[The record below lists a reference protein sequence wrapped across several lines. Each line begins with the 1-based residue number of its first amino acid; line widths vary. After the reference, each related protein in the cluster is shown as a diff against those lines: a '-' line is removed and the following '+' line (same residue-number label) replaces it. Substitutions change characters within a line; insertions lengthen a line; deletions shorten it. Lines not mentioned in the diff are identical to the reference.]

1 MFPGCGFLI
10 VSRIVKNT
18 FSAAPHSFFFF
29 FIGNI
34 LAHTVT
40 WYENV
45 SMSER
50 AYTRLFCHVFTV
62 TFFLMTLV
70 EMVISGYCYA
80 LNRPINYL
88 KGVFWRNFSH
98 NTRREREREIE
109 ERWMMIIRICH
120 EENLFPFA
128 SFRNKRISQPS
139 TKLYSWTRDGHSKP
153 AYLRDLIWKHV
164 WQPDY
169 NKQSAVF
176 YRAVV
181 LVEFLN
187 IKHHVPG
194 STILIVL
201 PINKSHRVT
210 KTYSSL
216 VVVFLL

>member
-1 MFPGCGFLI
+1 
-10 VSRIVKNT
+10 
-18 FSAAPHSFFFF
+18 
-29 FIGNI
+29 
-34 LAHTVT
+34 
-40 WYENV
+40 
-45 SMSER
+45 
-50 AYTRLFCHVFTV
+50 
-62 TFFLMTLV
+62 MT
-70 EMVISGYCYA
+70 
-80 LNRPINYL
+80 
-88 KGVFWRNFSH
+88 
-98 NTRREREREIE
+98 
-109 ERWMMIIRICH
+109 IIRICH

-176 YRAVV
+176 YQAVV

-216 VVVFLL
+216 VVFLTIAYQKYQIRIILIFILFYFRGRYFWTIKYRDNFYYNGYTRLQK